1 MNVCG
6 RIYRWF
12 EYPHRF
18 HAVRHILCRPG
29 IKILDVGCGNHSP
42 SLTKR
47 FYPQCHY
54 TGLDRDRWNRDED
67 DDALMDEFYTIDLE
81 KPHELIRIPN
91 DNYDIIFCSHV
102 LEHVTQPQAVLE
114 RLIPK
119 LRAGGA
125 IYIEVPSSRS
135 LRLPKARNGWMGIR
149 GCLNFFDDPTHKA
162 PVPMTDI
169 VKTLSAAGLEVHQ
182 VGRRFLWRR
191 VILLPFYAIAG
202 LILRGY
208 IPASVVWDIL
218 GFADVVMAM
227 RPAVH
232 RLESATIR
240 QKSCQSLP
248 FGNKPGSL
256 SIIELR

>member
-1 MNVCG
+1 MNVFG

-47 FYPQCHY
+47 YYPQCHY
-54 TGLDRDRWNRDED
+54 AGLDHDRWNRDED
-67 DDALMDEFYTIDLE
+67 DDALMDEFYAIDLE

-91 DNYDIIFCSHV
+91 DNFDIIFCSHV
-102 LEHVTQPQAVLE
+102 LEHVTQPQAVLK

-119 LRAGGA
+119 LRTGGA

-135 LRLPKARNGWMGIR
+135 LRLPRARNGWMGIR

-162 PVPMTDI
+162 PVLVKDI
-169 VKTLSAAGLEVHQ
+169 ADTLAIAGLEVHH

-208 IPASVVWDIL
+208 VPASVMWDIL
-218 GFADVVMAM
+218 GFADVVVAT
-227 RPAVH
+227 RPTVH
-232 RLESATIR
+232 RLKSIDSPAVNSRAATN
-240 QKSCQSLP
+240 LP
-248 FGNKPGSL
+248 QAR
-256 SIIELR
+256 IAAHY